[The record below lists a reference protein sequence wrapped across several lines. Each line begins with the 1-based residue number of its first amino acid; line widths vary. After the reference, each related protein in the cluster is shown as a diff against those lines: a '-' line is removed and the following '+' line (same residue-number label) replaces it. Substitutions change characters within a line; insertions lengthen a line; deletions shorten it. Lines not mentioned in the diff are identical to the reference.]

1 MTSFSRTDEEI
12 GGGHAA
18 LFAASLTP
26 SKRPD

>member
-1 MTSFSRTDEEI
+1 MTSLSRTDEET